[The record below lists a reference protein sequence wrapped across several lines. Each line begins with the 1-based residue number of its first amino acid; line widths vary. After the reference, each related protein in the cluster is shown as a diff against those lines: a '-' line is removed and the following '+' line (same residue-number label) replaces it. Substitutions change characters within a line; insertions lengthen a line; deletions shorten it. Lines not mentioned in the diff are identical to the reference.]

1 MIRAYL
7 LILALAVAWTLAVLA
22 LAAWFCPCLAEAA
35 RTIDIQARGEAMKER
50 AVLSH
55 RLLRL
60 PPPCADAGL
69 RRPVCHNPAVMLLH

>member
-35 RTIDIQARGEAMKER
+35 RSIDIQARGEAMKDQGPFSR
-50 AVLSH
+50 TVSSACPRPARMPGS
-55 RLLRL
+55 
-60 PPPCADAGL
+60 AGL
-69 RRPVCHNPAVMLLH
+69 YVTTRP